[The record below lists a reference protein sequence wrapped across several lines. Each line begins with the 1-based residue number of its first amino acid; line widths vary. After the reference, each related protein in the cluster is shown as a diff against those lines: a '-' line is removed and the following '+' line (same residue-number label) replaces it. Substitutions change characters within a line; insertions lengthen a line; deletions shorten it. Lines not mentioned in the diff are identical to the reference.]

1 MSNIL
6 KAKEVAELL
15 RLSEATVFKL
25 LAQGKLPG
33 FRIGVSWRVDR
44 DELMKFIEEARIV
57 AQPKPRK
64 PGQDSS
70 KRHDRARLTREAP
83 FTMERNVST

>member
-33 FRIGVSWRVDR
+33 FRIGASWRVDR

-57 AQPKPRK
+57 AQPKLR
-64 PGQDSS
+64 QDSS
-70 KRHDRARLTREAP
+70 KRHDRARITREAP
-83 FTMERNVST
+83 FVMERNAST